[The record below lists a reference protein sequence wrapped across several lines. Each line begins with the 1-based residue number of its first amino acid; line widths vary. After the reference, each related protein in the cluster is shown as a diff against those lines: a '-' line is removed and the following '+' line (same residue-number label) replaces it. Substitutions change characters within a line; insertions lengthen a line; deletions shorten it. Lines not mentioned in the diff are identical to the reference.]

1 MGTVGLSFGSPTSG
15 AGFDVSATVASI
27 VGNLKNVET
36 PWNTQLTSLKGQ
48 DTAISNLGTL
58 LSSVSNDLSQL
69 TDFTGI
75 MAQKTGSSSDTNVL
89 ELTAASSSAVAG
101 THTVIVK
108 NLATTSTGYLAPI
121 TSASDT
127 LSGSIS
133 IQVGT
138 GKALSIS
145 VPTSNSTLAGLAS
158 AINSSGV
165 GVTAS
170 VLTDS
175 SGSRLSLVSGTSGAN
190 GTITVD
196 PSSNTIV
203 DTSNKNAALGYT
215 ASTVGPED
223 AHLTV
228 DGVNLTSSSNT
239 VTNLIA
245 GVTFQLLAPSASESD
260 GSLQPVQVVIG
271 NDNASVESTVNSFV
285 SDYNSLISAVNTQE
299 GNDSSGNPEPL
310 FGSPTL
316 SLLQQQLMSGVN
328 LGNPNGTMDPI
339 AVNTGTT
346 LAGSMSITVGNG
358 ATDTFIVGDGTN
370 TANTFYTGSG
380 ENTLEGLANAIT
392 AANSGTMLGYTAG
405 TDNSTGTLDAVDKG
419 TALSGSISL
428 TVGSGTAENII
439 FGAQPSSGAA
449 ADTLYT
455 GDGNNSLSDLA
466 ATINGST
473 SLGVTADVTT
483 DENGLQTLTLSSG
496 NGDRLTATSSIK
508 AAGQGL
514 TATVVTKNGQSTLS
528 LQSQTAGSS
537 GALAVT
543 SNIAATSDQ
552 LLSYAG
558 TTTSNGAL
566 SGIPDADNDI
576 LSGSLTI
583 QVGNGAS
590 TTINLGSGT
599 TLPDGTPVNTLSA
612 LKTYINDNTTSL
624 GVTADIVQNSKSNSY
639 SLTLTSNISGSG
651 GTLNITSAVL
661 DTTNTSKATLN
672 YNNSSDVSTLANL
685 GITVSSNY
693 DGSLSFDA
701 NMLDSALNTDYSGV
715 LGFFQGVN
723 SWGADFSN
731 ILENAGTSSTTGML
745 SLAAQANSNSE
756 SMLNANISKE
766 ERLISAEQKSLT
778 AELIS
783 ANEVMQELPSQ
794 LEGINELYSAIT
806 GYNQNSGG

>member
-15 AGFDVSATVASI
+15 AGFDVSATVATI

-138 GKALSIS
+138 GNALSIS

-215 ASTVGPED
+215 ASTVVPED

-576 LSGSLTI
+576 LSGSLII

-766 ERLISAEQKSLT
+766 ESLISAEQKSLT

-783 ANEVMQELPSQ
+783 ANEVMQELPTQ

>member
-215 ASTVGPED
+215 ASTVVPED

-783 ANEVMQELPSQ
+783 ANEVMQELPTQ

>member
-783 ANEVMQELPSQ
+783 ANEVMQELPTQ